1 MFTFI
6 VHLAVSISS
15 LVRCLVRC
23 CSASCAFLFNW
34 NCLSTPL
41 RVFFTQQFWVKLKVA
56 LPQYFQVDLLMQP
69 VKLKKTPA
77 QRKHTRSV
85 NSPWARG
92 GAKKIARTEQWRK
105 SQYPIQVVLLEHF
118 LKEHNLTLE
127 SMHAYLVEHFDSEA
141 HIESQE
147 DDWPEWEMASA
158 VVPPSNSVPGLAE
171 SEWEEVELEDVEY
184 DTTKGNALSHRIP
197 PSTAS
202 SSLDTRQSCAQR
214 RGAGGRRSS
223 YRRSSLHPALSTTA
237 HSAGGTCR
245 QAGCAPME

>member
-1 MFTFI
+1 
-6 VHLAVSISS
+6 
-15 LVRCLVRC
+15 
-23 CSASCAFLFNW
+23 
-34 NCLSTPL
+34 
-41 RVFFTQQFWVKLKVA
+41 
-56 LPQYFQVDLLMQP
+56 MQP

-105 SQYPIQVVLLEHF
+105 SQYPIQFVLLEHF
-118 LKEHNLTLE
+118 LKEHNVTLE

-171 SEWEEVELEDVEY
+171 V
-184 DTTKGNALSHRIP
+184 N
-197 PSTAS
+197 
-202 SSLDTRQSCAQR
+202 
-214 RGAGGRRSS
+214 GRRSS
-223 YRRSSLHPALSTTA
+223 LRMSSTIPPKAIPLSLGRQHYRIASTWDDPDVPVLEADADYGTPFTSAHPLKDFFAFGPTLPPDEAASTIHNMRDPDYFRPEHGTQGGYRWALGQGPG
-237 HSAGGTCR
+237 SAGALVR
-245 QAGCAPME
+245 QRFKSDGQ